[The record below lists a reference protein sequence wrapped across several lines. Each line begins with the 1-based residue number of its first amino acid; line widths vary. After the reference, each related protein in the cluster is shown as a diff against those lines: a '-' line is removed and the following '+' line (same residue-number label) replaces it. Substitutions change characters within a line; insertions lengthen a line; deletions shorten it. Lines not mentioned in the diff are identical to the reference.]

1 MENETRRPSEPVVL
15 PQLTAKQRE
24 VMALIADHRTSKEI
38 AGLLGISESAVNQ
51 RIEQIRARLGG
62 VPRGE
67 MARLYRQEFAR
78 ERALAATFPPT
89 WKKNTGS
96 FGAQHW
102 PRGGCGGS
110 IRCFH
115 SCPTDRFG
123 GCRTRVATFP
133 RVSPGQAWWSWPGRL
148 HRQLVAPL
156 ADRRA
161 GCPGHR
167 AGRDRDRGARRA
179 GRWLVAFRT
188 ACPARLN
195 R

>member
-1 MENETRRPSEPVVL
+1 MENKTRRPSEPVVL

-89 WKKNTGS
+89 WKKIQVHSERSTGQGAAAEGPSGASTAAPPIAVGDAGPGSQPSHAS
-96 FGAQHW
+96 FPAR
-102 PRGGCGGS
+102 PGG
-110 IRCFH
+110 
-115 SCPTDRFG
+115 
-123 GCRTRVATFP
+123 
-133 RVSPGQAWWSWPGRL
+133 PGREDFTANWSHL
-148 HRQLVAPL
+148 LLIAGLVALGIGL
-156 ADRRA
+156 AA
-161 GCPGHR
+161 IVTE
-167 AGRDRDRGARRA
+167 A
-179 GRWLVAFRT
+179 LVG
-188 ACPARLN
+188 PVGGW
-195 R
+195 